1 MFQYIPSLP
10 PPLFFF
16 RPLLVKQ
23 RLDSFFKVAVHLQ
36 YQDFLRMERKK
47 ERKKGTKKIRAPN
60 NVTDLKYPTVLINTQ
75 LVLVFTK
82 FFPVSFDYYTTSR
95 GDIHAR
101 TIISTNFLSPRKRR
115 ISTRGGEKLLSVYR
129 RGLKGGRDV
138 DVRWNND
145 FCE

>member
-10 PPLFFF
+10 PLFFF
-16 RPLLVKQ
+16 RPPLVKQ

-75 LVLVFTK
+75 LVFTK

-95 GDIHAR
+95 GYPRED
-101 TIISTNFLSPRKRR
+101 IISTTRLNSLASKTSNFDARRRKTVIRLSSRLE
-115 ISTRGGEKLLSVYR
+115 RGTG
-129 RGLKGGRDV
+129 RGCKV
-138 DVRWNND
+138 
-145 FCE
+145 E

>member
-1 MFQYIPSLP
+1 
-10 PPLFFF
+10 
-16 RPLLVKQ
+16 
-23 RLDSFFKVAVHLQ
+23 
-36 YQDFLRMERKK
+36 MERKK

-101 TIISTNFLSPRKRR
+101 TIISTTRLNSLASKTSNFDARRRKTVIRLSSRLE
-115 ISTRGGEKLLSVYR
+115 RGTG
-129 RGLKGGRDV
+129 RGCKV
-138 DVRWNND
+138 
-145 FCE
+145 E

>member
-10 PPLFFF
+10 PLFFF
-16 RPLLVKQ
+16 RPPLVKQ

-95 GDIHAR
+95 GYPREDNYFHDASKFSRLENVEFRREEEKNCYPFIVEAR
-101 TIISTNFLSPRKRR
+101 
-115 ISTRGGEKLLSVYR
+115 
-129 RGLKGGRDV
+129 KGDGT
-138 DVRWNND
+138 WM
-145 FCE
+145 